1 MGSSSDQ
8 VKPKTIKLIFAKH
21 AALRRKS
28 KDWLKKVY
36 NKGNTKR
43 GVSPRLKIRPCDL
56 DL

>member
-1 MGSSSDQ
+1 MYLKNYMVQWQIENEGGNKGCTPPLTK
-8 VKPKTIKLIFAKH
+8 KPNKNTKT
-21 AALRRKS
+21 
-28 KDWLKKVY
+28 